1 MGIQFAELN
10 GGRLPYYHRL
20 DVNLKRV
27 WKGPKFDWEFN
38 VGATNMYNRQNVFYI
53 DRITAKR
60 TDQLPFMYNMG
71 IELHF

>member
-1 MGIQFAELN
+1 
-10 GGRLPYYHRL
+10 
-20 DVNLKRV
+20 V
-27 WKGPKFDWEFN
+27 WKGPKFDWEWN